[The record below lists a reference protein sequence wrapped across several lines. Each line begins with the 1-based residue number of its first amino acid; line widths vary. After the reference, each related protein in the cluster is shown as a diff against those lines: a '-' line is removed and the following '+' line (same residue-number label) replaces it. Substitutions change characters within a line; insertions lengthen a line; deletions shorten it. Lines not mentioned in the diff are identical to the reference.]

1 MRKHSLRHTANRYL
15 KMDNRGQFKD
25 KQHRAFVIHKI
36 IDDLFIIGDTPATW
50 SMLTTAHIQNL
61 VKHWLKRKIKPATI
75 MRYMTTIRHFLS
87 EMNCQLTDI
96 DNQSLG
102 LTRKYNHLKKVTIE
116 HALWQAINEPIVRLI
131 IALQIQFGLTFS
143 EAIHFIPD
151 IHQQEDILWITREI
165 AFNSTDR
172 FIPLRNEMQK
182 NILAELNTLTSGS
195 QSLAQRYG
203 STFIHAQWHSALTE
217 QNLPANQ
224 SFRYLYAQQLN
235 MVLVPILGNY
245 QTSWLIRDEMG
256 IKSRNTLWLYLN
268 E

>member
-25 KQHRAFVIHKI
+25 KQHRAFVIHKM
-36 IDDLFIIGDTPATW
+36 IDDLFIIGDTPAAW
-50 SMLTTAHIQNL
+50 NMLTTVHIQNL
-61 VKHWLKRKIKPATI
+61 IQHWYKRKIKRATI

-87 EMNCQLTDI
+87 EINCQLTDI

-102 LTRKYNHLKKVTIE
+102 LTRRYNHLKKVTLE
-116 HALWQAINEPIVRLI
+116 PAHWQAIDEPIVRLI

-143 EAIHFIPD
+143 EAIHFVPD
-151 IHQQEDILWITREI
+151 IHQQEDVLWITREI
-165 AFNSTDR
+165 ASNSTDR
-172 FIPLRNEMQK
+172 FIPLRNQMQK
-182 NILAELNTLTSGS
+182 NTLVDLNTLTSSS

-203 STFIHAQWHSALTE
+203 STLIHAQWHSVLTE
-217 QNLPANQ
+217 RNLPANQ
-224 SFRYLYAQQLN
+224 SFRYLYAQQLK
-235 MVLVPILGNY
+235 MELVPILGSY
-245 QTSWLIRDEMG
+245 QTSWLIREEMG